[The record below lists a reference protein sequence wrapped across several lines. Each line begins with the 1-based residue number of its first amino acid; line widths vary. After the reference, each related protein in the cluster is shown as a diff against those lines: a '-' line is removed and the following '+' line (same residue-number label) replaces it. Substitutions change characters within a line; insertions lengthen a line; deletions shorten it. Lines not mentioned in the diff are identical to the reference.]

1 MGTIICAT
9 RGGEASYHTQDIVI
23 EMAKVTGDKLV
34 FVFAVD
40 THFLDK
46 TSAPKLV
53 DVGPELDHMA
63 EFMLIMAQERAAKAD
78 IEAEQVVKHGDLRSV
93 LLETAQEQHATL
105 IVLGSPGN
113 EGKRGR
119 FVLEGL
125 QDFAAGLQKDSGVEV
140 QIV

>member
-9 RGGEASYHTQDIVI
+9 RGGEASYQTQDIVI

-46 TSAPKLV
+46 TSGPILV
-53 DVGPELDHMA
+53 DVESELDNMA
-63 EFMLIMAQERAAKAD
+63 EFLLIMARERAAKAD

-93 LLETAQEQHATL
+93 LLETTKEQNATL
-105 IVLGSPGN
+105 IVLGSPGSN
-113 EGKRGR
+113 DGKSR

-125 QDFAAGLQKDSGVEV
+125 QDFAAGLQENSGIEV